1 MSQLPDQLL
10 KSSTM
15 PIMGP
20 LTPNINLLNQVAMPQ
35 IIQNQANLP
44 LVNNLQNIDQSKLP
58 IQKQPNN
65 GQESN

>member
-58 IQKQPNN
+58 IQKQPNT

>member
-1 MSQLPDQLL
+1 
-10 KSSTM
+10 
-15 PIMGP
+15 MGP

-44 LVNNLQNIDQSKLP
+44 LVNNLQNIDQLKLP

>member
-58 IQKQPNN
+58 IQKQPTN

>member
-58 IQKQPNN
+58 IQKQQNN

>member
-20 LTPNINLLNQVAMPQ
+20 LTPNINLINQVAMPQ
-35 IIQNQANLP
+35 IIPNQSNLP
-44 LVNNLQNIDQSKLP
+44 PANNFKSIDQIKLP
-58 IQKQPNN
+58 IQKQQNN
-65 GQESN
+65 NQESN

>member
-44 LVNNLQNIDQSKLP
+44 LVNNLQNIDQLKLP